1 MVVVVPVVSIS
12 WAVGRD
18 LCNLW
23 LRREEEMHQMSP
35 DLLDRHRLLRLLLG
49 MLVFAVGILLA
60 HLIWSILVTLGDVI
74 LLFFLA
80 WIIAFILEPV
90 SILLQKR
97 GLKRVLAVSLIY
109 IALLVVVSGFIVLTI
124 PSIESEVKLLASE
137 ITAALSPGNLDN
149 LNSNF
154 VVMLRHLG
162 FSKENAHN
170 IVNSISD
177 QIPAL
182 TLNFTSNAVNTTT
195 QLFASILSIL
205 FDTFL
210 VLIISFY
217 MMLDGDRLVE
227 SFVRRLPTAWIPD
240 VRLFQSYVEQIF
252 GGFFRA
258 QLTIGFIYG
267 ILTWMI
273 LMIFQQANGLLV
285 GVVSGIIMLLP
296 FIGPPLS
303 IVPPLLLVLLQS
315 PASNLGWNLV
325 LLIIALII
333 AQQIVMQMLAPRI
346 FGSQMGIH
354 PLLLFAALLIGAKF
368 GGVWGA
374 FFAGPI
380 IAVAYAMARVYYDR
394 FSENSP
400 LFEHRVPAAETISQV
415 ESQRIQQGQKEKK
428 EDEEGEE
435 AGFPSGVMP
444 SIRSTSSSR
453 ASSTSPH

>member
-1 MVVVVPVVSIS
+1 
-12 WAVGRD
+12 
-18 LCNLW
+18 
-23 LRREEEMHQMSP
+23 
-35 DLLDRHRLLRLLLG
+35 
-49 MLVFAVGILLA
+49 
-60 HLIWSILVTLGDVI
+60 
-74 LLFFLA
+74 
-80 WIIAFILEPV
+80 
-90 SILLQKR
+90 
-97 GLKRVLAVSLIY
+97 
-109 IALLVVVSGFIVLTI
+109 
-124 PSIESEVKLLASE
+124 
-137 ITAALSPGNLDN
+137 
-149 LNSNF
+149 
-154 VVMLRHLG
+154 MLRHLG
-162 FSKENAHN
+162 FSKDNARN

-182 TLNFTSNAVNTTT
+182 TLNFTSNVVNTTT

-217 MMLDGDRLVE
+217 MMMDGDRLVE

-240 VRLFQSYVEQIF
+240 VRLFQSSVEQIF

-285 GVVSGIIMLLP
+285 GVVSGIVMLLP

-333 AQQIVMQMLAPRI
+333 AQQIVMQMIAPRI

-354 PLLLFAALLIGAKF
+354 PLLLFAALLIGAKL

-400 LFEHRVPAAETISQV
+400 LFEHRIPAVKTISQE
-415 ESQRIQQGQKEKK
+415 ESQQIQQGQQKKK

-435 AGFPSGVMP
+435 VGLPSGVKP
-444 SIRSTSSSR
+444 SIRPISSSR
-453 ASSTSPH
+453 ASSSSPH

>member
-1 MVVVVPVVSIS
+1 
-12 WAVGRD
+12 
-18 LCNLW
+18 
-23 LRREEEMHQMSP
+23 
-35 DLLDRHRLLRLLLG
+35 
-49 MLVFAVGILLA
+49 
-60 HLIWSILVTLGDVI
+60 
-74 LLFFLA
+74 
-80 WIIAFILEPV
+80 
-90 SILLQKR
+90 
-97 GLKRVLAVSLIY
+97 
-109 IALLVVVSGFIVLTI
+109 VLTI

-137 ITAALSPGNLDN
+137 ITEALSPGNLDN
-149 LNSNF
+149 LNSNV
-154 VVMLRHLG
+154 VVMLRDLG
-162 FSKENAHN
+162 FSKANAHN

-182 TLNFTSNAVNTTT
+182 TLSFTSNAVNSTT

-227 SFVRRLPTAWIPD
+227 SFVRRLPPAWIPD

-315 PASNLGWNLV
+315 PANNLGWNLV
-325 LLIIALII
+325 LLVIALII

-354 PLLLFAALLIGAKF
+354 PLLLFAALLTGAKF
-368 GGVWGA
+368 GGIWGA

-394 FSENSP
+394 FSESSP
-400 LFEHRVPAAETISQV
+400 LFERRVPAAETIGQV
-415 ESQRIQQGQKEKK
+415 ESQPIPRGQKKRP
-428 EDEEGEE
+428 EDEEGDEV
-435 AGFPSGVMP
+435 AFSSGVAP
-444 SIRSTSSSR
+444 STRSASSSR
-453 ASSTSPH
+453 APSSSPH

>member
-1 MVVVVPVVSIS
+1 
-12 WAVGRD
+12 
-18 LCNLW
+18 
-23 LRREEEMHQMSP
+23 
-35 DLLDRHRLLRLLLG
+35 

-97 GLKRVLAVSLIY
+97 GLNRVLAVSLIY

-137 ITAALSPGNLDN
+137 ITAALSPGNLDS

-227 SFVRRLPTAWIPD
+227 SLVRRLPTAWIPD
-240 VRLFQSYVEQIF
+240 VRLFQNYVEQIF

-325 LLIIALII
+325 LLVIALIV
-333 AQQIVMQMLAPRI
+333 AQQVVMQLLAPRI

-394 FSENSP
+394 FAETSP
-400 LFEHRVPAAETISQV
+400 LFEHRVPDTETTSQA
-415 ESQRIQQGQKEKK
+415 ESQRIQQGQKDEAHRELSK
-428 EDEEGEE
+428 EDEDGKKV
-435 AGFPSGVMP
+435 GFPSRVSP
-444 SIRSTSSSR
+444 SIRSTSSSG
-453 ASSTSPH
+453 ASSSSPH

>member
-1 MVVVVPVVSIS
+1 MQ
-12 WAVGRD
+12 
-18 LCNLW
+18 
-23 LRREEEMHQMSP
+23 QMSP
-35 DLLDRHRLLRLLLG
+35 DLLDRHRLLRLLVG

-109 IALLVVVSGFIVLTI
+109 IALLVVVSGCIVLTI

-137 ITAALSPGNLDN
+137 ITEALSPGNLDN

-162 FSKENAHN
+162 FSNANAHN

-182 TLNFTSNAVNTTT
+182 TLSFTSNAVNTTT

-227 SFVRRLPTAWIPD
+227 SFVRRLPPAWIPD

-315 PASNLGWNLV
+315 PANNLGWNLV
-325 LLIIALII
+325 LLVIALIV

-394 FSENSP
+394 FSESSP
-400 LFEHRVPAAETISQV
+400 LFEHRVPAAETIGQI
-415 ESQRIQQGQKEKK
+415 ESQPIPQGQMKRQ
-428 EDEEGEE
+428 EDEDGDEV
-435 AGFPSGVMP
+435 AFPSGVSP
-444 SIRSTSSSR
+444 SIRSASSSR
-453 ASSTSPH
+453 TPSSSPH

>member
-1 MVVVVPVVSIS
+1 MQ
-12 WAVGRD
+12 
-18 LCNLW
+18 
-23 LRREEEMHQMSP
+23 QMSP

-60 HLIWSILVTLGDVI
+60 RLIWSILVTLGDVI

-97 GLKRVLAVSLIY
+97 GLNRVLAVSLIY

-137 ITAALSPGNLDN
+137 ITEALSPGNLAN

-177 QIPAL
+177 QVPAL

-210 VLIISFY
+210 VLIISLY

-315 PASNLGWNLV
+315 PANNLGWNLV
-325 LLIIALII
+325 LLVVALII
-333 AQQIVMQMLAPRI
+333 AQQIVMQLLAPRI

-380 IAVAYAMARVYYDR
+380 IAVAYAMARVYYER
-394 FSENSP
+394 FSESSP
-400 LFEHRVPAAETISQV
+400 LFEHRALAVETTGQV
-415 ESQRIQQGQKEKK
+415 ESPRILPGQKNEK
-428 EDEEGEE
+428 EDDDGEE
-435 AGFPSGVMP
+435 VGFPSGVSP
-444 SIRSTSSSR
+444 SIRSTSSTG
-453 ASSTSPH
+453 ATSSSPH